1 LILNGEAFHKGIGF
15 TAYNK
20 EMRKLYLKL
29 VLMLFAVG
37 ILNGCSIISTVD
49 TAVDVALLPV
59 KVGVAVVDAVIPDG
73 DD

>member
-1 LILNGEAFHKGIGF
+1 MILNGEAFHKGIGF

>member
-1 LILNGEAFHKGIGF
+1 
-15 TAYNK
+15 
-20 EMRKLYLKL
+20 MRKLYLKL